1 MIADLEKNNSVLS
14 ADLEEAKRVIEGL
27 QRERDDLQRYAL
39 WNRVYVRQKAKM
51 ESLYASLKKQQRQ
64 SLKNGNDVS
73 NSAVPFLLTVRGKRE
88 V

>member
-27 QRERDDLQRYAL
+27 QRERDDLQRCAL

-64 SLKNGNDVS
+64 SLKNGNDVP
-73 NSAVPFLLTVRGKRE
+73 NSAVPFLLTVRGE
-88 V
+88 YGV